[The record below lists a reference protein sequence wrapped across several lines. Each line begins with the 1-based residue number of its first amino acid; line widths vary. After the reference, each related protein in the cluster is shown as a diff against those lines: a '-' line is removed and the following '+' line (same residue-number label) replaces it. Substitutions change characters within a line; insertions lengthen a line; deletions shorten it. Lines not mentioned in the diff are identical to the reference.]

1 MQNKSKCPK
10 LIFDSNNNNKKSDVS
25 ILIPTFRRIE
35 ILDKA
40 ILSAIKQ
47 KTEID
52 YEIIIVDNDQS
63 KDSLNLIKKLSSE
76 FPSSKL
82 MLYQHLENTG
92 LYGNWNSCLYLG
104 SAPWV
109 TILSDDDYL
118 RYDWL
123 REIWEAKESL
133 KDPILLSCN
142 LDFNKEKYYKYK
154 FFKNFISFYK
164 KNILSNLKIRKLSV
178 LDYFIEMP
186 HGAGLGVLF
195 NRKAAVAC
203 GGFNK
208 DYHPCADYKLFAD
221 ISFLKK
227 SYLINK
233 ELALYNIGSNNIS
246 LNPETVFQ
254 ALLMN
259 RKIQNNLLAN
269 LPLGSNFI
277 YRWYINLFMAQSVS
291 GYRKQYRSYIKI
303 KNYFERTNLN
313 FKLNSILYLIVKTI
327 LLIIASITKSKN

>member
-1 MQNKSKCPK
+1 MQNKSKYPE
-10 LIFDSNNNNKKSDVS
+10 LIFDSNNKKKSVVS

-35 ILDKA
+35 KLEKA
-40 ILSAIKQ
+40 ILSVIKQ

-104 SAPWV
+104 SAPWIS
-109 TILSDDDYL
+109 ILSDDDFIKNN
-118 RYDWL
+118 WL
-123 REIWEAKESL
+123 SEMWKAKESL
-133 KDPILLSCN
+133 KDPIVLSCN
-142 LDFNKEKYYKYK
+142 LDFNKQKYYKY
-154 FFKNFISFYK
+154 NLLRNAISFYK
-164 KNILSNLKIRKLSV
+164 KNILSKLKFTKLSI

-186 HGAGLGVLF
+186 HGGALGILF
-195 NRKAAVAC
+195 NRKVAVAC

-208 DYHPCADYKLFAD
+208 NYHPCADYKLFSD
-221 ISFLKK
+221 ISFLNN

-233 ELALYNIGSNNIS
+233 KLAVYNIGSNNIS

-254 ALLMN
+254 TLLMN

-277 YRWYINLFMAQSVS
+277 YRWYIKLFMARSVS
-291 GYRKQYRSYIKI
+291 GYRKQYRSYFKI
-303 KNYFERTNLN
+303 KNYVERINLN

-327 LLIIASITKSKN
+327 LLIIASITKAKN